1 MTPSSVMDRRD
12 VPFETTLPIVLPP
25 GWRRGD
31 NQRCAGD
38 VRSNS
43 ETGSAHQA
51 SVDFFA
57 GPPRYGSFRHRW
69 STPSGRWS
77 TQRSLRSKETIM
89 RVTLTDRSLSKLAAP
104 TSGQIDY
111 FDKTVPGFALRVSAN
126 GARSWIVR
134 YRRHG
139 RKQRVTLG
147 PEDALSLADA
157 RAKAKDMLARVR

>member
-1 MTPSSVMDRRD
+1 
-12 VPFETTLPIVLPP
+12 
-25 GWRRGD
+25 
-31 NQRCAGD
+31 
-38 VRSNS
+38 
-43 ETGSAHQA
+43 
-51 SVDFFA
+51 
-57 GPPRYGSFRHRW
+57 
-69 STPSGRWS
+69 
-77 TQRSLRSKETIM
+77 M

-157 RAKAKDMLARVR
+157 RAKAKDMLARVRLGEDPAADKRAEREAATFEELAHEYVERHAKRRSSSIFISSSGSTSTETRCRSMRGSRSGSSTSWSMTRC